1 MALILFSEARQEAE
15 TSMQKLQERG
25 GLDFSDTNS
34 DESKRVLF
42 LTTDFPPLAGTNTQR
57 VFRLVSALSW
67 FGWEPEV
74 VTLAI
79 ADMPEI
85 SSRDLEGL
93 PEAVGVTRIPSPDP
107 FRRLARA
114 RGRVPPDRSRSVTPG
129 TMMDGSAP
137 YRRAGSGSARVREWA
152 RAPLDWASRSLLWY
166 LKHASYM
173 PDGHAPWAKAAA
185 REVVGRPQASRPHVL
200 ITSCPSFSSH
210 VAGLRIK
217 RKTNLPWIADFR
229 DLWTDRPY
237 RKGNSVFHPPI
248 ERRLERM
255 VFERADHVILAS
267 PGWVEHFRQKY
278 GSLVED
284 KLTALPAGFVT
295 RERSRA
301 HELRTSGKLRFVYTG
316 AMFGAETPAPFLTAL
331 GNVLFRKPQYRE
343 RVEVRFF
350 GYGGPET
357 PRLLALVRQYGLES
371 LVTFSDPIPH
381 DGCLAEQAG
390 ADVLL
395 LFLGPLHRQTVC
407 GKTFEY
413 LSTGK
418 PILAMIP
425 LGGAQAAILEEAGT
439 ALMVAHGDV
448 SGAER
453 AIENMLDGASRAWLS
468 PDWTYIN
475 SFEQRQIAGRL
486 ADIME
491 RLA

>member
-1 MALILFSEARQEAE
+1 MGRRNAMGYAIGGRLATLGA
-15 TSMQKLQERG
+15 TSSNG
-25 GLDFSDTNS
+25 
-34 DESKRVLF
+34 KRVLF

-57 VFRLVSALSW
+57 VFRLVSALSG

-74 VTLAI
+74 MTLAI

-85 SSRDLEGL
+85 SSRDLVGL
-93 PEAVGVTRIPSPDP
+93 PPAVGVTRIPSPDP
-107 FRRLARA
+107 FRRFARS
-114 RGRVPPDRSRSVTPG
+114 RGRVPPDRSRPEKPRE
-129 TMMDGSAP
+129 MK
-137 YRRAGSGSARVREWA
+137 SGSADHRRSRLEDVGFRDWA
-152 RAPLDWASRSLLWY
+152 RLPLDWASRGLLWY

-185 REVVGRPQASRPHVL
+185 REVVRRPQANWPHVL
-200 ITSCPSFSSH
+200 VTSCPSFSSH

-237 RKGNSVFHPPI
+237 RKGNSILHQPM

-267 PGWVEHFRQKY
+267 PGWIEHFRQKY
-278 GSLVED
+278 GSLVEG
-284 KLTALPAGFVT
+284 KLTALPAGFVG
-295 RERSRA
+295 RQRPRSQGS
-301 HELRTSGKLRFVYTG
+301 RTPGKLRFVYTG
-316 AMFGAETPAPFLTAL
+316 AMFGAETPAPFLTGL
-331 GNVLFRKPQYRE
+331 GNVLLRQPQYRE

-350 GYGGPET
+350 GYGGAET
-357 PRLLALVRQYGLES
+357 PRLQDLVRQYDLES
-371 LVTFSDPIPH
+371 IVTFSDPIPH
-381 DGCLAEQAG
+381 DSCLAEQDE

-395 LFLGPLHRQTVC
+395 LFSGPLHLQTVR

-425 LGGAQAAILEEAGT
+425 LGGAQAGILEEAGT
-439 ALMVAHGDV
+439 ALTVAHGDV
-448 SGAER
+448 SAAER
-453 AIENMLDGASRAWLS
+453 AIENLMDDASRARLA

-491 RLA
+491 RLV